1 MAKVFKAFRFN
12 PQLYESFKQLAA
24 KNGYT
29 VTATLEKSIA
39 SALSLDC
46 FPFQAN

>member
-12 PQLYESFKQLAA
+12 PQLYASFKQLAA

-29 VTATLEKSIA
+29 VTATLEKFMA
-39 SALSLDC
+39 SPLSLGC
-46 FPFQAN
+46 FPF